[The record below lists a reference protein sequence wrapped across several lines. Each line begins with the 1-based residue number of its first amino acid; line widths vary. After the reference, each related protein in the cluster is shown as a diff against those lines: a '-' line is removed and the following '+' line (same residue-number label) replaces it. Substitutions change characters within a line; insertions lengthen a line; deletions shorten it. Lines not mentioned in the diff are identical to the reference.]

1 MLSVHRLISITADCV
16 FVVLDGSNSVL
27 IMLNICLNHFDHKAN
42 VTLKGDLVISE
53 RVYQSDLSF

>member
-42 VTLKGDLVISE
+42 VTLKGDL
-53 RVYQSDLSF
+53 